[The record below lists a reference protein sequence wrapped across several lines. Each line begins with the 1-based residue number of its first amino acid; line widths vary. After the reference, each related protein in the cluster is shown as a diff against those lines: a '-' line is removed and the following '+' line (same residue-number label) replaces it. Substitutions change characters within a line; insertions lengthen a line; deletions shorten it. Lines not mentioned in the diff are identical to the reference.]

1 MLLKV
6 IIASKI
12 ASINSKMPRAGN
24 WTIRM
29 AANVPRPNLN
39 SASNRGLD
47 AKGEAIGFFS
57 SSLYAEYGSPII
69 IKLKAVEHDNFV
81 YYGQHSHHLNVYK
94 SI

>member
-1 MLLKV
+1 
-6 IIASKI
+6 
-12 ASINSKMPRAGN
+12 MPRAGN

-57 SSLYAEYGSPII
+57 SSLYAV
-69 IKLKAVEHDNFV
+69 KHDNFV